1 MKKAILLLSILAT
14 LQVQAK
20 EITYV
25 GDGRYTCK
33 GSDCGD
39 FNREQK
45 QYNTRREDLERYRRQ
60 EREESQNI
68 EDELRRS
75 NEILEEE

>member
-1 MKKAILLLSILAT
+1 MKNILLVLMAIASF
-14 LQVQAK
+14 QVQAK
-20 EITYV
+20 EIYYV

-33 GSDCGD
+33 GDDCSG

-45 QYNTRREDLERYRRQ
+45 QYNARREDLERYRRE
-60 EREESQNI
+60 EREENQNI
-68 EDELRRS
+68 ENQLRRT